1 MKIVIAWVLS
11 IIVVAMIC
19 LILREL
25 IDEYTGIEELASDQ
39 VPPSTG
45 LHNLLLRSKQ
55 HAHRH
60 GRWSLFARPSSSYLE
75 FRDMMMKCEAGA
87 TGFCDELALSPPDF
101 LLEQNGIDKASGIR
115 KLILNLL
122 HRFAVPHNPD
132 VTFEPLDG
140 GTRRRLLLE
149 VLEFAGATRTR

>member
-25 IDEYTGIEELASDQ
+25 IDEYTGIGELASDQ

-75 FRDMMMKCEAGA
+75 FRDMMMKCEAGPS
-87 TGFCDELALSPPDF
+87 GFCDEAIVSPPDF
-101 LLEQNGIDKASGIR
+101 LVEKNGIEKAVGIR
-115 KLILNLL
+115 KLILNML
-122 HRFAVPHNPD
+122 HRFIVPHNPD
-132 VTFEPLDG
+132 VRFEPLDG
-140 GTRRRLLLE
+140 CARRKLLLE
-149 VLEFAGATRTR
+149 VLEFAGAAART